1 MEQAKQRQAH
11 AVLDTSS
18 RVAKAKKIEILM
30 QLGSYTEPLRVLE
43 IGCRSGGIAY
53 YFATHPTLECEVFAV
68 DVYDNRLVSDGYH
81 FQKVD
86 GVELPFFDHYFDLV
100 ITNHVI
106 EHVGEYSQQQRHL
119 EEIKRVL
126 KTTGQCYLAVPNRWM
141 LTEPHYNLKFLSW
154 LPHSWRSSY
163 LRFWGK
169 GDFYDCEPFSLSGLE
184 SLLKQVDL
192 KFENLSVQATRVTLK
207 LEMPS
212 SSITSFLER
221 VPDSVLQ
228 LLRPIIPT
236 LIYKIELK
244 E

>member
-30 QLGSYTEPLRVLE
+30 QFGSYTEPLRVLE
-43 IGCRSGGIAY
+43 IGCESGGIAY
-53 YFATHPTLECEVFAV
+53 YFATHATLECEVFAV
-68 DVYDNRLVSDGYH
+68 DVYDNRLVSDDYH

-86 GVELPFFDHYFDLV
+86 GVELPFSDRYFDLV
-100 ITNHVI
+100 ITNHVS
-106 EHVGEYSQQQRHL
+106 EHVGEYSKQQRHL

-141 LTEPHYNLKFLSW
+141 LTEPHYQLKFLSW

-163 LRFWGK
+163 LRLWDK

-192 KFENLSVQATRVTLK
+192 KFENLSVQATRITLK

>member
-1 MEQAKQRQAH
+1 M
-11 AVLDTSS
+11 
-18 RVAKAKKIEILM
+18 
-30 QLGSYTEPLRVLE
+30 
-43 IGCRSGGIAY
+43 
-53 YFATHPTLECEVFAV
+53 
-68 DVYDNRLVSDGYH
+68 
-81 FQKVD
+81 
-86 GVELPFFDHYFDLV
+86 
-100 ITNHVI
+100 
-106 EHVGEYSQQQRHL
+106 
-119 EEIKRVL
+119 
-126 KTTGQCYLAVPNRWM
+126 
-141 LTEPHYNLKFLSW
+141 
-154 LPHSWRSSY
+154 
-163 LRFWGK
+163 
-169 GDFYDCEPFSLSGLE
+169 E

>member
-1 MEQAKQRQAH
+1 MEQDKQRQAH

-43 IGCRSGGIAY
+43 IGCGSGGIAY

-68 DVYDNRLVSDGYH
+68 DVYDNRLISDGYY

-86 GVELPFFDHYFDLV
+86 GVELPFSDRYFDLV

-106 EHVGEYSQQQRHL
+106 EHVGEYSQQLRHL

-126 KTTGQCYLAVPNRWM
+126 KTTGKCYLAVPNRWM
-141 LTEPHYNLKFLSW
+141 LTEPHYQLKFLSW

-212 SSITSFLER
+212 SSITSFVER